1 MKACSAAKNLFFR
14 KAPELSESGKETGS
28 DKRQAALIDNKMP
41 VFQHPVVSKKPQHE
55 NAAALVRRIK
65 TSVWA
70 GGILMIFKIVS
81 I

>member
-1 MKACSAAKNLFFR
+1 MFCGKNLFQES
-14 KAPELSESGKETGS
+14 PGLSESGKETGS

-41 VFQHPVVSKKPQHE
+41 VFNILLYKKPQHE

-70 GGILMIFKIVS
+70 EAFL
-81 I
+81 